1 MATIPPDHSNARR
14 RCHVLRSVS
23 PRSSGTGRHAYLQDV
38 SHHYRYGDFVQ
49 CTTEP
54 DRLLRWIRRGRAH
67 VGRGGC
73 GYHMGQARR
82 QVGQTALH
90 DLGTS
95 ASFTGGAD
103 DRIQY
108 KGLASR
114 TLACNP

>member
-54 DRLLRWIRRGRAH
+54 DRILR
-67 VGRGGC
+67 C